1 MSVVG
6 NNLQVDQIF
15 LNLPEMSKN
24 KKKGISGL
32 EWDFAMNLIIS
43 LTDLRHV
50 SEDLDIFCDDCVL
63 EAIP

>member
-1 MSVVG
+1 
-6 NNLQVDQIF
+6 
-15 LNLPEMSKN
+15 MSKN